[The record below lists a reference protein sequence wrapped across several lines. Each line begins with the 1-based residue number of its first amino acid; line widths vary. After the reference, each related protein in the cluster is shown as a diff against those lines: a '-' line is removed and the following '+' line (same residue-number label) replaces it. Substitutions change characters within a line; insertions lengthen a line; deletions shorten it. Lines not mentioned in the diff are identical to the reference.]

1 MITVPDYFRTGG
13 LRPGEVVVHAGGY
26 GVGYTGS
33 SYAMTELEKPVAEV
47 IDQATVDGATWYT
60 VSCRK
65 DVSVWVREHGI
76 ENKEWYEHID
86 GKWMVHK
93 NVFDMHEELYAYLKL
108 SWGQ

>member
-1 MITVPDYFRTGG
+1 MIPVPDYFRTGG
-13 LRPGEVVVHAGGY
+13 FRPGEVVVQAGGY
-26 GVGYTGS
+26 GAGKSKYYVM
-33 SYAMTELEKPVAEV
+33 ADAEKPVATIV
-47 IDQATVDGATWYT
+47 DQAIVDGATWYT

-65 DVSVWVREHGI
+65 DVSIWVREHGI

-108 SWGQ
+108 SWGK

>member
-1 MITVPDYFRTGG
+1 MIPVPDYFKIGG
-13 LRPGEVVVHAGGY
+13 FRPGEVVVHAGGF
-26 GVGYTGS
+26 GVGKSKYYTMADS
-33 SYAMTELEKPVAEV
+33 AKPVAEV

-76 ENKEWYEHID
+76 EHKEWYEHID

-108 SWGQ
+108 SWGE